1 MPEIST
7 SLSPMKIVR
16 GDSSRNARKPS
27 VTKRELHNGTRK
39 LTPAS
44 KRKKLSTLSE
54 WRKLPLLQ
62 SELR

>member
-1 MPEIST
+1 
-7 SLSPMKIVR
+7 MKIVR

-44 KRKKLSTLSE
+44 KRKKLSTLNE
-54 WRKLPLLQ
+54 LRKLPLLQ